1 MEIAH
6 ILEELAFDMGS
17 LPREAIE
24 AAVAKK
30 DQLTPHLLQILEA
43 ATENIE
49 EIIEYDN
56 YQGHLFS
63 MYLLAQFR
71 EKKAYP
77 ILIKLLSFPGEI
89 PHAILGDV
97 LTEDLCRIIAS
108 VQDGNIDPIKKL
120 IENPATNLY
129 VRTALLSSLVILV
142 GYGLKA
148 RSEILHYFQNLMD
161 NSLERKPSFVWDHLM
176 LCACELY
183 PDELIHSMQK
193 AYQDQLV
200 DPTFLSLEDVGN
212 ILTKRKEIHLFQ
224 LLKNTELIEDTVIE
238 MEKWLHQQPPTSPM
252 LFSDSQEE

>member
-30 DQLTPHLLQILEA
+30 ELLTPHLLQILDSA
-43 ATENIE
+43 AENIE

-77 ILIKLLSFPGEI
+77 LIIKLLSFPGET

-108 VQDGNIDPIKKL
+108 VQDGNLEPIKKL
-120 IENPATNLY
+120 IENPAANIY
-129 VRTALLSSLVILV
+129 VRTALLSSLVVLV

-148 RSEILHYFQNLMD
+148 RSEIVHYFQNLME
-161 NSLERKPSFVWDHLM
+161 NLLEKKPSFVWDHLM

-183 PDELIHSMQK
+183 PEELIVSIQK
-193 AYQDQLV
+193 AYQAQLV
-200 DPTFLSLEDVGN
+200 DPSFLSLEDIGN

-238 MEKWLHQQPPTSPM
+238 MEKWLHQQAPSSP
-252 LFSDSQEE
+252 LFSESSDD